1 MKKNTLGFS
10 LVELLVVVTIIG
22 ILAAI
27 AYPNYRD
34 YLTRSNRAAAKQL
47 MLDLASRQEQI
58 VLDQRSYT
66 TSFTTLVSQFPSE
79 LNSKYTN
86 PPTIVTS
93 GNDCNGT
100 ALPSVGYR
108 ITLVAAGTQ
117 AADGNLCL
125 DSMGNKTPAAKWAR

>member
-22 ILAAI
+22 ILAAV

-47 MLDLASRQEQI
+47 MLDMASRQEQI

-66 TSFTTLVSQFPSE
+66 TSFTTLVPQFPSE
-79 LNSKYTN
+79 LNNKYTN

-93 GNDCNGT
+93 GNDCNNT
-100 ALPSVGYR
+100 ALPTVGYQ
-108 ITLVAAGTQ
+108 ITLVATGSQ